1 MENKNLTNHLGE
13 LFHLISAYEE
23 LNLSL
28 VDKRILTPSELHIV
42 ECIGKK
48 EQMTSKEIGEE
59 LNITKG
65 AVSQQIKKLIE
76 SKIVEKKV
84 SEKDRRVSF
93 LRLTEIGLSFY
104 EEHQKIKL
112 GFESLLLEN
121 LSHDEMIGFI
131 KGISLLNS
139 SLQAQVK
146 RGKKHEK

>member
-42 ECIGKK
+42 ECIGNK
-48 EQMTSKEIGEE
+48 EQITSKEIGEE

-65 AVSQQIKKLIE
+65 AVSQQIKNLIE
-76 SKIVEKKV
+76 SKIVVKKV

-93 LRLTEIGLSFY
+93 LKLTEIGLSFY

-112 GFESLLLEN
+112 SFESLLSEN

-131 KGISLLNS
+131 KGVTLLNS

>member
-1 MENKNLTNHLGE
+1 M
-13 LFHLISAYEE
+13 
-23 LNLSL
+23 
-28 VDKRILTPSELHIV
+28 
-42 ECIGKK
+42 
-48 EQMTSKEIGEE
+48 
-59 LNITKG
+59 
-65 AVSQQIKKLIE
+65 IE

-93 LRLTEIGLSFY
+93 LKLTEIGLSFY

-112 GFESLLLEN
+112 SFESLLSEN

-131 KGISLLNS
+131 KGVTLLNS

>member
-1 MENKNLTNHLGE
+1 M
-13 LFHLISAYEE
+13 FHLISAYEE

-28 VDKRILTPSELHIV
+28 VDKKVLTPSELHIG
-42 ECIGKK
+42 ECSGNK
-48 EQMTSKEIGEE
+48 EQITSKEIGEE

-76 SKIVEKKV
+76 SKIVVKKV

-93 LRLTEIGLSFY
+93 LKLTEIGLSFY

-112 GFESLLLEN
+112 SFESLLSEN
-121 LSHDEMIGFI
+121 LAHDEMIGFI
-131 KGISLLNS
+131 KGVTLLNS